1 VEPDPAA
8 LSASRS
14 MEVDIQPATLGAM
27 TKIAPPEMRYCV
39 RCVYPAASA
48 APLAFD
54 DDGVCSGCRVAAQ
67 KDRIDWDDRL
77 EELKEL
83 VEEYRSKDGSNYD
96 CVIPVSG
103 GKDSHFQTYFATQ
116 VLGLRPLLV
125 TYHGNNYLDVGLRNL
140 RNLRERF
147 GVDHIFFSPSVPVLQ
162 KMNRLCFRMMG
173 DMNWHAHCGIFTYP
187 VQIAVKHRIPLML
200 WGEHGFMDLA
210 GMYSHN
216 DRIEMTA
223 KYRLEH
229 AQRGY
234 DWHDMIEETEGLTQQ
249 DLLWAKYPTD
259 EELAEVGVRGIY
271 LANYVNWEANEQT
284 ELMVNEWG
292 FEPSPEPFE
301 RTYRRMSNLDDMH
314 ENGAHD
320 YLKYVKFGYGRGTDH
335 ACKDIRAGKLTREE
349 GVEMVRRYDPVKPMK
364 DLTRWLEYVGMSEQ
378 EFDEI
383 ADTFRD
389 PRVWV
394 KDSGGEWIKDNIW
407 DFDARRAGD
416 RVAA

>member
-1 VEPDPAA
+1 
-8 LSASRS
+8 
-14 MEVDIQPATLGAM
+14 M
-27 TKIAPPEMRYCV
+27 TEIKPPEMRYCV
-39 RCVYPAASA
+39 KCVYPASSA

-67 KDRIDWDDRL
+67 KDRIDWADRA

-96 CVIPVSG
+96 CIIPVSG
-103 GKDSHFQTYFATQ
+103 GKDSHFQTWYVTQ

-125 TYHGNNYLDVGLRNL
+125 TYHGNNYLPVGLRNL

-147 GVDHIFFSPSVPVLQ
+147 GVDHIFFSPSVPVLK

-187 VQIAVKHRIPLML
+187 VQIAVQHRIPLMI

-229 AQRGY
+229 AQRGF

-259 EELAEVGVRGIY
+259 EQLAEVGVRGIY
-271 LANYVNWEANEQT
+271 LGNYVSWDANVQT
-284 ELMVNEWG
+284 EFMVKEWG

-335 ACKDIRAGKLTREE
+335 ACKDIRAGKMTRDE
-349 GVEMVRRYDPVKPMK
+349 GIEMVRRYDHVKPMR
-364 DLTRWLEYVGMSEQ
+364 DLSRWLEYVGMTEE
-378 EFDEI
+378 EFDAT

-394 KDSGGEWIKDNIW
+394 KDEHGNWIKDNIW
-407 DFDARRAGD
+407 DFDARRAAE